1 MFKTA
6 IEQIPGRQTLWEQTA
21 QRLQT
26 LIANGT
32 IAPGTRLTEHALAE
46 QLGVSRA
53 PLREAIRHL
62 MNIGLLVSEPYKG
75 VRVLE
80 LTPEGLHQ
88 LYEYR
93 TGIEQMAFR
102 SLWPKRSEQSF
113 HDLDRRHAALLEAI
127 DSGDSA
133 LAIERELELHQW
145 CYELS
150 GNALLVDAWARVK
163 PHLCCY
169 FVLHQRAHNRAGPA
183 RGSHDRY
190 LEFAK
195 GESLPAALDFIEQ
208 HMKQGFDQ
216 VIRHLR

>member
-1 MFKTA
+1 MFTTD

-26 LIANGT
+26 LIADGT
-32 IAPGTRLTEHALAE
+32 IAPGTRLTENALAQ

-62 MNIGLLVSEPYKG
+62 MNIGLLISEPYKG

-80 LTPEGLHQ
+80 LTPDGLYQ

-102 SLWPKRSEQSF
+102 SLWPKRTTENLAN
-113 HDLDRRHAALLEAI
+113 LDDRHAKLLAAI
-127 DSGDSA
+127 DDNDSSQ
-133 LAIERELELHQW
+133 AIDRELDLHQW
-145 CYELS
+145 CYEIS
-150 GNALLVDAWARVK
+150 DNSLLMDAWARVK
-163 PHLCCY
+163 PHLRCY
-169 FVLHQRAHNRAGPA
+169 FVLHQRAHNRPGPA
-183 RGSHDRY
+183 RQSHDSY
-190 LEFAK
+190 LEHAK
-195 GESLPAALDFIEQ
+195 GESLSAMLTFIER

-216 VIRHLR
+216 VIAHIR